1 MNYVRLFSIIV
12 ILINSFKLFLSS
24 DPIES
29 SIGLILIP
37 VFVIY
42 LKKVVYKLQQ

>member
-1 MNYVRLFSIIV
+1 MNYIRLFSIVV
-12 ILINSFKLFLSS
+12 ILINSFRLLFSN

-37 VFVIY
+37 VFVVY
-42 LKKVVYKLQQ
+42 LKKVIYRLQQ